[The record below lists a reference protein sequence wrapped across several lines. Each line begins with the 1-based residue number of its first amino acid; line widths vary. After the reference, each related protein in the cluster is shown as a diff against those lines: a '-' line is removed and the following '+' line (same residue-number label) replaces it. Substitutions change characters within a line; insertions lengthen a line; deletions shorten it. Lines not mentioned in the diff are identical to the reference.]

1 MTGFDAATDGRAPI
15 EVERYLCWRCAEAFC
30 SLPVL
35 NTTAEVIICNRIST
49 GKYKPENNLLFY
61 CLELSQSKKQ
71 SNHHRWTKCFLGFI
85 GAMHLAMAHGLT
97 LCFFPGDSL
106 QYMANVLITL
116 HCWQIYSYVQ
126 PFQLFMADECLK
138 WAVFSHILAW
148 FGPCDNGRNVQW
160 GNTFS
165 L

>member
-49 GKYKPENNLLFY
+49 GKYKPENNLWFY

-71 SNHHRWTKCFLGFI
+71 SNHHRWTNCFLGFI

-97 LCFFPGDSL
+97 LCFFPGDS
-106 QYMANVLITL
+106 
-116 HCWQIYSYVQ
+116 S
-126 PFQLFMADECLK
+126 QLFFLQ
-138 WAVFSHILAW
+138 LAIYGKC
-148 FGPCDNGRNVQW
+148 FDNIALLTNIQLCSAISIIHGRRMLEMGSFLPHLGMIW
-160 GNTFS
+160 TMW
-165 L
+165 